1 MDVNAIIQLISL
13 AISAGTNL
21 VLAFKHNSDGT
32 VDVNVTMTQT
42 AATLVTDLQQ
52 AASWF
57 ATHGA
62 NTPAQTAPATPAGGS
77 II

>member
-1 MDVNAIIQLISL
+1 MDINAIIQLISL

-42 AATLVTDLQQ
+42 SATLAADLQQ
-52 AASWF
+52 AAAWLT
-57 ATHGA
+57 AHPA
-62 NTPAQTAPATPAGGS
+62 PVAPAQPPAGGAA
-77 II
+77 